1 MGFARKQRRF
11 GSAHGIALLAL
22 FVALFGTAYAAT
34 INGNDITNNSIAGK
48 KLKRNTVKGSKVN
61 EASLT
66 GVNAAKLGGKVASAF
81 EGSGAVVGGAANP
94 TVVSQ
99 TMLTIPDL
107 NVQVETD
114 NAATALDVVT
124 LRAINGAS
132 ITEIHGDGPGDF
144 NTFTGTFDLFV
155 GSDFRSEAGVLEALL
170 TDGTD
175 DSVLTCYFTLTAVDY
190 CQATTA

>member
-1 MGFARKQRRF
+1 MGFAREQRRF

-66 GVNAAKLGGKVASAF
+66 GVNAAKLGGNPASAF

-132 ITEIHGDGPGDF
+132 ITEIHGDGPADF

-155 GSDFRSEAGVLEALL
+155 GSDFRSEAGVLEVLL